1 MSKDVSAIPGWNP
14 LDDESLSDDSK
25 TNLTVEIHKSA
36 PATLR
41 FFVAIPL
48 VIAISFLLFL
58 LLFISQG
65 GHKQINLEYAS
76 STMDDKGGEASD
88 DISDSNEGS

>member
-1 MSKDVSAIPGWNP
+1 M
-14 LDDESLSDDSK
+14 
-25 TNLTVEIHKSA
+25 
-36 PATLR
+36 
-41 FFVAIPL
+41 AIPL